1 MSCFLTLSSFVG
13 EDQDAAANKLA
24 LMFRMAPQQA
34 NTILK
39 KVSKGQAWQTPKE
52 VSDQQASVAENY
64 LRSIGFQ
71 VERSGQQAVVDQIA
85 GAVVLEEEPS
95 TDEAGPGLSGSEDEI
110 EDGPP
115 SQPPGTGS
123 ELRPPGNGGTPK
135 PGGSPSR
142 DMPIGFHGAGGG
154 LFKIMLINWILTLLT
169 LGIYYFWGKTKVRR
183 YLLEQSSF
191 AGDRFYY
198 HGTGGELFKGAL
210 IFGLMLTLFN
220 LGIMAIGSV
229 WGPQAEMIAQIGSSY
244 LILILLPVIMVGA
257 FRYRLSR
264 TAWRGIRLSF
274 RGKRK
279 SALWLYIKGY
289 IFTILTL
296 GLYWPYFT
304 IQKQKFWRS
313 NAYFGSQSF
322 NYDGEGK
329 DILKAFLLM
338 ILLYVVAMSAPFA
351 LPLLIPGISKELTGI
366 AFALAWIPLI
376 IGFMYYTVYLDR
388 YNWSKTQ
395 FAGGV
400 FNYDATGRQW
410 FMLNFTNFLLIVFT
424 LGLALPLATVRS
436 RRFLAD
442 HLSVAG
448 NMQLSQVVQE
458 AQKSSALGEGAADGF
473 DMDIDIG
480 L

>member
-1 MSCFLTLSSFVG
+1 MSCFLVLNSFAG
-13 EDQDAAANKLA
+13 DDQEVAAKKLA

-34 NTILK
+34 NAIIE
-39 KVSKGQAWQTPKE
+39 KVAKGQVWRTPRE
-52 VSDQQASVAENY
+52 VSDQQAAVAENY
-64 LRSIGFQ
+64 LKGIGFQ
-71 VERSGQQAVVDQIA
+71 VERSVQQQEVVDQIA
-85 GAVVLEEEPS
+85 ESVALEDPPVAMTDTEASVTPPDVVSAPS
-95 TDEAGPGLSGSEDEI
+95 TKRASQAGL
-110 EDGPP
+110 
-115 SQPPGTGS
+115 TV
-123 ELRPPGNGGTPK
+123 
-135 PGGSPSR
+135 
-142 DMPIGFHGAGGG
+142 GFHGTGGG

-183 YLLEQSSF
+183 YLWEQSSF

-210 IFGLMLTLFN
+210 IFGVILSVFN
-220 LGIMAIGSV
+220 AGIFAIGAIF
-229 WGPQAEMIAQIGSSY
+229 GPQAQVMAQMASTYI
-244 LILILLPVIMVGA
+244 ILFLLPIIMVGA
-257 FRYRLSR
+257 IRYRLSR

-279 SALWLYIKGY
+279 SALWLYFKGY
-289 IFTILTL
+289 VLTLLTL

-313 NAYFGSQSF
+313 NAYFGSQAF
-322 NYDGEGK
+322 QYDGAGK
-329 DILKAFLLM
+329 DISKRFLLLTATYLIVFSSPTLLKSYLGLEFQQS
-338 ILLYVVAMSAPFA
+338 ILIFLG
-351 LPLLIPGISKELTGI
+351 LLIP
-366 AFALAWIPLI
+366 LI
-376 IGFMYYTVYLDR
+376 VIYMYYSAFLDR

-395 FAGGV
+395 FAGGT

-410 FMLNFTNFLLIVFT
+410 LMLNFTNLLLIVFT
-424 LGLALPLATVRS
+424 LGLALPFVIVRY
-436 RRFLAD
+436 RNFLAE
-442 HLSVAG
+442 HLTVHG